1 MGPMPQPGDTYDDD
15 YNYFRQVHTT
25 VSEEKKEEDT
35 SIKLEADETL
45 DIPNTHKT
53 KTNQEVSQELLYGS
67 YDV

>member
-1 MGPMPQPGDTYDDD
+1 M
-15 YNYFRQVHTT
+15 HTT

-67 YDV
+67 YDVQDLIIDDESHNQYF